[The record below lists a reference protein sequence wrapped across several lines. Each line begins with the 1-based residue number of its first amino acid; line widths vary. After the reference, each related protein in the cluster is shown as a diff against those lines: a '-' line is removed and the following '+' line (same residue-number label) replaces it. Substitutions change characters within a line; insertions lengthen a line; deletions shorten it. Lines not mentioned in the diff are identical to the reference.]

1 MKKIIKEQNVGSDF
15 IGKTVN
21 WYKDANNTIQAASG
35 VIKAITPKKMDYIN
49 GYEIV
54 VTSKEIGKKTSEHL
68 KLFFHCMGTVG
79 KLAGAPKKVFL
90 VLGQF
95 DREIGIVFNDNL
107 FDALVKKFCSVS
119 KGGTVVP
126 KADFASVGTETG
138 EPMAEGKKVIRL
150 TESDLVQLVKRIIS
164 EKK

>member
-1 MKKIIKEQNVGSDF
+1 MKKIIKEQNVGSDLV
-15 IGKTVN
+15 GKTVN
-21 WYKDANNTIQAASG
+21 WYKDANNTMQVASG

-68 KLFFHCMGTVG
+68 RLFFHCMGTVG

-95 DREIGIVFNDNL
+95 DQEIGIVFNDNL

-138 EPMAEGKKVIRL
+138 EPMAEGKKVVRL
-150 TESDLVQLVKRIIS
+150 TESELVQLVKRIIS